1 MRLTVDERLISRLQL
16 TGIVVVVCVLVL
28 GLGFFFTRQITEE
41 FEDSIQSLEAQQV
54 QQSQDLLARQ
64 IETAKGFLASLR
76 QHTEDVLKADIRE
89 QVDEAHAMAEA
100 IYNQE
105 KGKRPDAE
113 IKRLIVEA
121 LRPLR
126 FFHEGKGYF
135 FIDGMNGDCVLL
147 PIAPGREG
155 GSLLENRDDTGH
167 YIMRGLMEAARQPVG
182 KGFSRY
188 RWYAPGDPTRMTDK
202 IAYVRRF
209 EPFDWLIGTGQY
221 VSDVEAALKEEAL
234 ERLRAFRFGK
244 DGAGYVIVIDDS
256 ERILVS
262 PSRPW
267 NEGKIIA
274 DLPPEQRIA
283 ASPITEQGRK
293 GDGFIRYDWARHG
306 GEGPLSTKLT
316 YVSRMNDWGWTLAA
330 GLFLDDIAAA
340 SAERRVA
347 LARSIE
353 AKRRLTLFALA
364 LGVAV
369 ALAIGIAFSRLTAS
383 LIGRYQR
390 DLTRQT
396 DELRKSARDL
406 FLINSMVESSAEMIF
421 LADGDWTLIYAN
433 PFVLQQLG
441 LSAEELIGHKM
452 SELASAITAAPPP
465 QDGGSHKRLETS
477 LTAKDGTAIPVEVIA
492 KDVRHEDALYHFAIA
507 RDITE
512 RQRWAADLGQK
523 TAALEHSNADLEQF
537 AYVASHDLREP
548 LRMVS
553 SYLSLLERRYGERL
567 ETEGREFLDYAR
579 DGAQRL
585 DRLVLDL
592 LEFSRIDRRGS
603 PILPMAVK
611 PTLDQAI
618 ANLALAITESGAT
631 LHLAGPLDEATIA
644 GDAGQMTR
652 LFQNLIG
659 NAIKYRAPD
668 RPPEVTITCG
678 RSGSNWEFLVADN
691 GIGIEPQYFD
701 RIFGIFQRLHT
712 REKYEGTGIGLA
724 ICKKIAERH
733 HGTITVE
740 SEPGKGTTFR
750 VTLPAATPS

>member
-1 MRLTVDERLISRLQL
+1 MQLTVNERLISRLQL

-28 GLGFFFTRQITEE
+28 GLGFFFIRQITEE
-41 FEDSIQSLEAQQV
+41 YEDSIQALEAQQI
-54 QQSQDLLARQ
+54 QQSQDLLTRQ

-76 QHTEDVLKADIRE
+76 QHTEEVLKADIRE

-100 IYNQE
+100 IYTQE
-105 KGKRPDAE
+105 KGKRSDAE

-126 FFHEGKGYF
+126 FFHQAKGYF

-147 PIAPGREG
+147 PIAPAREG

-167 YIMRGLMEAARQPVG
+167 AIMPGLIEAARQPVG
-182 KGFSRY
+182 EGYSRY
-188 RWYAPGDPTRMTDK
+188 RWYAPGNPKQMADK

-221 VSDVEAALKEEAL
+221 VSDVEAVLKEEAL
-234 ERLRAFRFGK
+234 DRLRSFRFGK
-244 DGAGYVIVIDDS
+244 DGAGYIVVLDKD
-256 ERILVS
+256 EHILVS

-267 NEGKIIA
+267 NEGKTIA

-283 ASPITEQGRK
+283 GRPILEQGRK

-306 GEGPLSTKLT
+306 GEGPLSPKLT
-316 YVSRMNDWGWTLAA
+316 YVSRMDDWGWTLAA
-330 GLFLDDIAAA
+330 GLYLDDIAAA
-340 SAERRVA
+340 TAERRAA
-347 LARSIE
+347 LARSIK
-353 AKRRLTLFALA
+353 AKRHITLFALA

-369 ALAIGIAFSRLTAS
+369 ALGIGLAFSRLTAS
-383 LIGRYQR
+383 LIGRYKQ

-441 LSAEELIGHKM
+441 RNADEMIGHKTP
-452 SELASAITAAPPP
+452 ELAAAVAAAPPP
-465 QDGGSHKRLETS
+465 EDGSSHKRFETT
-477 LTAKDGTAIPVEVIA
+477 LTAKDGSSIPVEVIA

-567 ETEGREFLDYAR
+567 DKDGHEFLNYAR
-579 DGAQRL
+579 DGATRL

-603 PILPMAVK
+603 AILPMAVR
-611 PTLDQAI
+611 PTLDLAI
-618 ANLALAITESGAT
+618 ANLALAIGESGAVIR
-631 LHLAGPLDEATIA
+631 LAAPLADASITGDSAQIA
-644 GDAGQMTR
+644 R

-668 RPPEVTITCG
+668 RPPEVSVSCHREG
-678 RSGSNWEFLVADN
+678 GNWVFLVADN
-691 GIGIEPQYFD
+691 GIGIEPQYYD

-712 REKYEGTGIGLA
+712 REKYDGTGIGLA
-724 ICKKIAERH
+724 ICKRIVERH
-733 HGTITVE
+733 HGSITVDSKIGE
-740 SEPGKGTTFR
+740 GTVFR
-750 VTLPAATPS
+750 VSLPAA